1 MVLDFFAGISVRSV
15 DLSTS
20 CVEKCVVVKTYPLD
34 SPRQPWQ
41 VAGMFLRKLRVQK
54 DGKEH
59 RYWSLVET
67 VRTPDGPR
75 QRTLCYLGELNSS
88 TRARWQKTVEVFNE
102 QGESTQLKLFPAE
115 AAAPEYPSV
124 ARVLVKKVRVERT
137 RRFGDCYLGLELW
150 KRLGLE
156 EFFARHLDQ
165 EFADVPW
172 SRVAAVLAINR
183 LCDPGSELAIER
195 HWYPG
200 TALDDLLHIGT
211 GKINDTRLYRC
222 LDRLLPLK
230 TKIEQHLKQ
239 RFGELFQA
247 EFDVLLYDLTSTYVE
262 GTAEENP
269 MMRRGYSRDHR
280 PDCEQL
286 VLALIVN
293 ADGFPFSYELFDGNR
308 ADVSTVE
315 TILRTVERKHGKARR
330 VWIFDRGVVS
340 EENLMAIRK
349 RGGQYLV
356 GTPRSK
362 LKQFEQELLKDD
374 FEKIRPEV
382 EVKQIRI
389 PGGEET
395 YILCRTAGRKEK
407 EKAIRSR
414 FVAKIEKALAGLEK
428 RITAGKLRDRFKME
442 RNLGRI
448 QASHPQVADLYEMAV
463 QDSKEGPRLVWRQKP
478 EQQQWLEA
486 REGAYLLR
494 TNLTVDG
501 AADLWKKYMQLTE
514 VEAAFRSLK
523 SELKIRPL
531 FHQLERRVK
540 AHVLVAFLGYA
551 LLVTLKHLLKRSA
564 SEYSP
569 AQALKR
575 LSELYSVDIVLPTVE
590 GREICLRRI
599 TKRENDQEELLQQL
613 RVELPERLE
622 PIQILKCSADSAI
635 A

>member
-1 MVLDFFAGISVRSV
+1 
-15 DLSTS
+15 
-20 CVEKCVVVKTYPLD
+20 
-34 SPRQPWQ
+34 
-41 VAGMFLRKLRVQK
+41 MFLRKLRVHK

-59 RYWSLVET
+59 GYWSLVET
-67 VRTPDGPR
+67 IRTADGPR

-88 TRARWQKTVEVFNE
+88 AHARWQKTIEVFNE
-102 QGESTQLKLFPAE
+102 HGESSQLKLFSSEAE
-115 AAAPEYPSV
+115 VPDDPNV

-150 KRLGLE
+150 KQLGLA
-156 EFFARHLDQ
+156 EFFAQYLDVDG
-165 EFADVPW
+165 ADVPW

-183 LCDPGSELAIER
+183 LCAPGSELAVEQ
-195 HWYPG
+195 HWYPS
-200 TALDDLLHIGT
+200 TALDDLLHIEA
-211 GKINDTRLYRC
+211 GKFNDTRLYRC

-262 GTAEENP
+262 GAAEENP

-293 ADGFPFSYELFDGNR
+293 QDGFPFSYELFDGNR

-315 TILRTVERKHGKARR
+315 AILRTVERKHGKARR

-340 EENLMAIRK
+340 EENLVAIRK

-356 GTPRSK
+356 GTARSK

-395 YILCRTAGRKEK
+395 YILCRTMGRKEK

-428 RITAGKLRDRFKME
+428 RIVEGKLKDRDKMLLC
-442 RNLGRI
+442 LGRI

-463 QDSKEGPRLVWRQKP
+463 KASKEGPRLVWRQKP

-514 VEAAFRSLK
+514 VEAAFRTLK
-523 SELKIRPL
+523 SELAIRPL
-531 FHQLERRVK
+531 FHQLEKRVK

-551 LLVTLKHLLKRSA
+551 LQVTLKHLLKRSG
-564 SEYSP
+564 SECSP

-575 LSELYSVDIVLPTVE
+575 LAEIRSVDIVLPTVE
-590 GREICLRRI
+590 GREIWLRRI
-599 TKRENDQEELLQQL
+599 ARLDEQQQSIL
-613 RVELPERLE
+613 HQLKMTLPERLE
-622 PIQILKCSADSAI
+622 PLRIQKCSENSAI